1 MNDQTSRI
9 EITLKAEAKPKL
21 VHLLH
26 LWAFVLRSAKAM
38 SLLFLGL
45 MILLSLLRPV
55 AALLWGKYIDR
66 AAAYLP
72 GGQIIPLITLVALY
86 YAISFLTQLLARYTE
101 GGEDIERL
109 DLVQAN
115 RFQEMVNSRVLRK
128 LSKID
133 PEYWEVPKINDV
145 ADRTFQF
152 INDDWEGLSRKV
164 MVKGY
169 LVLAKAVSVISIA
182 ASLYIFDPLLCLIVL
197 IAPLPSLYTLLFSER
212 LRFKFVKENS
222 ELLRR
227 ANYYQDVL
235 LRHGAKEVKTMGL
248 FDFFFAKWKV
258 VMDEYTEKQKTLY
271 RNRTLIQ
278 MSNDLMASA
287 ANIAANI
294 LAISLMASGKISL
307 GALGAS
313 MALIANLLGDTKALM
328 SSAAAFLSKKNE
340 AAMFYDLM
348 GLEERAGSGEC
359 EKIAAVQAKDLKY
372 RYPLCQDYVLNGIN
386 LVINRGEKVAFVGEN
401 GAGKSTFV
409 KLVTGILSPSQG
421 ALLINGLPA
430 EALSLESRVGE
441 MSTVSQSP
449 ARYQTFTVADNVFLG
464 DTLRPRD
471 EVRIS
476 QAIAFAGLSVRLS
489 AGSNGVEW
497 GDGVSGIAPDTLLG
511 KEIGGTDLSGGEWQK
526 LAIARA
532 AYRNRDFIIL
542 DEPTSN
548 LDPLAEAEVFRKY
561 LELTSDKTVIFVTH
575 RISVAAL
582 AERIVV
588 FDDEKIVEEGN
599 HHELLAQGGKYATL
613 YREQAKWYNR

>member
-1 MNDQTSRI
+1 MTVRAGRLVNVNDQTSRI
-9 EITLKAEAKPKL
+9 ETTLNAEAKPNV
-21 VHLLH
+21 VHLLR
-26 LWAFVLRSAKAM
+26 LWTFVLRSAKAM

-45 MILLSLLRPV
+45 MTLLSLLRPV
-55 AALLWGKYIDR
+55 AAMLWGKYIDL
-66 AAAYLP
+66 ASAYLP
-72 GGQIIPLITLVALY
+72 GGQIIPLIALVSLY
-86 YAISFLTQLLARYTE
+86 YAISFLTHLLWRYTE

-152 INDDWEGLSRKV
+152 INGRWDGLSRGI

-169 LVLAKAVSVISIA
+169 LVLAKAFSVVAIA
-182 ASLYIFDPLLCLIVL
+182 ASLYIFDPRLCLIVL
-197 IAPLPSLYTLLFSER
+197 IAPIPSLYTLLFSER

-248 FDFFFAKWKV
+248 FDFFFAKWKT
-258 VMDEYTEKQKTLY
+258 VMDAYTEKQKTLY
-271 RNRTLIQ
+271 RNQTLIR
-278 MSNDLMASA
+278 MSNDLVTSG
-287 ANIAANI
+287 ANIVANI
-294 LAISLMASGKISL
+294 LAITLMANGKISL

-313 MALIANLLGDTKALM
+313 MSLISTLLGDTTALM
-328 SSAAAFLSKKNE
+328 ASVAALVSKKNE

-348 GLEERAGSGEC
+348 GLEERAGSGKC
-359 EKIAAVQAKDLKY
+359 EKIVAVQARDLKY
-372 RYPLCQDYVLNGIN
+372 RYPLSKIYVLNGID
-386 LVINRGEKVAFVGEN
+386 LAINRGEKVAFVGEN
-401 GAGKSTFV
+401 GAGKTTFI
-409 KLVTGILSPSQG
+409 KLVTGILSPSHG
-421 ALLINGLPA
+421 ELLINEIPVDV
-430 EALSLESRVGE
+430 LSLESRVGE
-441 MSTVSQSP
+441 ISTVSQSP
-449 ARYQTFTVADNVFLG
+449 PRYQTFTVADNVFLG

-471 EVRIS
+471 GECIS
-476 QAIAFAGLSVRLS
+476 QAITFSGL
-489 AGSNGVEW
+489 NGI
-497 GDGVSGIAPDTLLG
+497 SPDTLLG

-548 LDPLAEAEVFRKY
+548 LDPLAEAEVFQKY

-582 AERIVV
+582 AERIIV
-588 FDDEKIVEEGN
+588 FDDGIIVEEGN
-599 HHELLAQGGKYATL
+599 HHELLAQDGKYATL

>member
-9 EITLKAEAKPKL
+9 ESTLNAEAKPKV
-21 VHLLH
+21 VHLLR
-26 LWAFVLRSAKAM
+26 LWTFVLRSAKAM

-45 MILLSLLRPV
+45 MTLLSLLRPI
-55 AALLWGKYIDR
+55 AALLWGKYIDL

-72 GGQIIPLITLVALY
+72 GGQIIPLIALVSLY
-86 YAISFLTQLLARYTE
+86 YAISFLTHLLWRYTE

-152 INDDWEGLSRKV
+152 INDRWDGLSRGI

-169 LVLAKAVSVISIA
+169 LVLAKAVSVVAIA
-182 ASLYIFDPLLCLIVL
+182 ASLYIFDPWLCLIVL
-197 IAPLPSLYTLLFSER
+197 IAPIPSLYTLLFSER

-248 FDFFFAKWKV
+248 FDFFFAIWKT

-271 RNRTLIQ
+271 RNQTLIR
-278 MSNDLMASA
+278 MSNDLVTSG
-287 ANIAANI
+287 ANIVANI
-294 LAISLMASGKISL
+294 LAISLMANGKISL

-313 MALIANLLGDTKALM
+313 MSLISTLLGDTTALM
-328 SSAAAFLSKKNE
+328 ASVAALVSKKNE

-359 EKIAAVQAKDLKY
+359 EKIVAVQARNLKY
-372 RYPLCQDYVLNGIN
+372 RYPLCKNYVLNGID
-386 LVINRGEKVAFVGEN
+386 LTINRGEKVAFVGEN
-401 GAGKSTFV
+401 GAGKTTFV
-409 KLVTGILSPSQG
+409 KLVTGMLSPSHG
-421 ALLINGLPA
+421 ELLINEIPA
-430 EALSLESRVGE
+430 DVLSLESRVGE
-441 MSTVSQSP
+441 ISTVSQSP
-449 ARYQTFTVADNVFLG
+449 PRYQTFTVADNVFLG

-471 EVRIS
+471 EELIS
-476 QAIAFAGLSVRLS
+476 EAITFSGL
-489 AGSNGVEW
+489 NGI
-497 GDGVSGIAPDTLLG
+497 SPNTLLG

-532 AYRNRDFIIL
+532 AYRNRDFIVL

-548 LDPLAEAEVFRKY
+548 LDPLAEAEVFQKY

-582 AERIVV
+582 AERIIV
-588 FDDEKIVEEGN
+588 FNDGKIVEEGN
-599 HHELLAQGGKYATL
+599 HHELLAQDGKYATL

>member
-9 EITLKAEAKPKL
+9 ESTLNAEAKPKV
-21 VHLLH
+21 VHLLR
-26 LWAFVLRSAKAM
+26 LWTFVLRSAKAM

-45 MILLSLLRPV
+45 MTLLSLLRPI
-55 AALLWGKYIDR
+55 AALLWGEYIDL

-72 GGQIIPLITLVALY
+72 GGQIIPLIALVSLY
-86 YAISFLTQLLARYTE
+86 YAISFLTHLLWRYTE

-152 INDDWEGLSRKV
+152 INDRWDGLSRGI

-169 LVLAKAVSVISIA
+169 LVLAKAVSVVAIA
-182 ASLYIFDPLLCLIVL
+182 ASLYIFDPWLCLIVL
-197 IAPLPSLYTLLFSER
+197 IAPIPSLYTLLFSER

-248 FDFFFAKWKV
+248 FDFFFAKWKT

-271 RNRTLIQ
+271 RNQTLIR
-278 MSNDLMASA
+278 MSNDLVTSG
-287 ANIAANI
+287 ANIVANI
-294 LAISLMASGKISL
+294 LAISLMANGKISL

-313 MALIANLLGDTKALM
+313 MSLISTLLGDTTALM
-328 SSAAAFLSKKNE
+328 ASVAALVSKKNE

-359 EKIAAVQAKDLKY
+359 EKIVAVQARNLKY
-372 RYPLCQDYVLNGIN
+372 RYPLCKNYVLNGID
-386 LVINRGEKVAFVGEN
+386 LTINRGEKVAFVGEN
-401 GAGKSTFV
+401 GAGKTTFV
-409 KLVTGILSPSQG
+409 KLVTGMLSPSHG
-421 ALLINGLPA
+421 ELLINEIPA
-430 EALSLESRVGE
+430 DVLSLESRVGE
-441 MSTVSQSP
+441 ISTVSQSP
-449 ARYQTFTVADNVFLG
+449 PRYQTFTVADNVFLG

-471 EVRIS
+471 EELIS
-476 QAIAFAGLSVRLS
+476 EAITFSGL
-489 AGSNGVEW
+489 NGI
-497 GDGVSGIAPDTLLG
+497 SPNTLLG

-532 AYRNRDFIIL
+532 AYRNRDFIVL

-548 LDPLAEAEVFRKY
+548 LDPLAEAEVFQKY

-582 AERIVV
+582 AERIIV
-588 FDDEKIVEEGN
+588 FNDGKIVEEGN
-599 HHELLAQGGKYATL
+599 HHELLAQDGKYATL

>member
-9 EITLKAEAKPKL
+9 ESTLNAEAKPKV
-21 VHLLH
+21 VHLLR
-26 LWAFVLRSAKAM
+26 LWTFVLRSAKAM

-45 MILLSLLRPV
+45 MTLLSLLRPI
-55 AALLWGKYIDR
+55 AALLWGKYIDL

-72 GGQIIPLITLVALY
+72 GGQIIPLIALVSLY
-86 YAISFLTQLLARYTE
+86 YAISFLTHLLWRYTE

-152 INDDWEGLSRKV
+152 INDRWDGLSRGI

-169 LVLAKAVSVISIA
+169 LVLAKAVSVVAIA
-182 ASLYIFDPLLCLIVL
+182 ASLYIFDPWLCLIVL
-197 IAPLPSLYTLLFSER
+197 IAPIPSLYTLLFSER

-248 FDFFFAKWKV
+248 FDFFFAKWKT

-271 RNRTLIQ
+271 RNQTLIR
-278 MSNDLMASA
+278 MSNDLVTSG
-287 ANIAANI
+287 ANIVANI
-294 LAISLMASGKISL
+294 LAISLMANGKISL

-313 MALIANLLGDTKALM
+313 MSLISTLLGDTTALM
-328 SSAAAFLSKKNE
+328 ASVAALVSKKNE

-359 EKIAAVQAKDLKY
+359 EKIVAVQARNLKY
-372 RYPLCQDYVLNGIN
+372 RYPLCKNYVLNGID
-386 LVINRGEKVAFVGEN
+386 LTINRGEKVAFVGEN
-401 GAGKSTFV
+401 GAGKTTFV
-409 KLVTGILSPSQG
+409 KLVTGMLSPSHG
-421 ALLINGLPA
+421 ELLINEIPPDV
-430 EALSLESRVGE
+430 LSLESRVGE
-441 MSTVSQSP
+441 ISTVSQSP
-449 ARYQTFTVADNVFLG
+449 PRYQTFTVADNVFLG

-471 EVRIS
+471 EELIS
-476 QAIAFAGLSVRLS
+476 EAITFSGL
-489 AGSNGVEW
+489 NGI
-497 GDGVSGIAPDTLLG
+497 SPNTLLG

-532 AYRNRDFIIL
+532 AYRNRDFIVL

-548 LDPLAEAEVFRKY
+548 LDPLAEAEVFQKY

-582 AERIVV
+582 AERIIV
-588 FDDEKIVEEGN
+588 FNDGKIVEEGN
-599 HHELLAQGGKYATL
+599 HHELLAQDGKYATL
-613 YREQAKWYNR
+613 YREQAKWYDR

>member
-9 EITLKAEAKPKL
+9 ESTLNAEAKPKV
-21 VHLLH
+21 VHLLR
-26 LWAFVLRSAKAM
+26 LWTFVLRSAKAM

-45 MILLSLLRPV
+45 MTLLSLLRPI
-55 AALLWGKYIDR
+55 AALLWGKYIDL

-72 GGQIIPLITLVALY
+72 GGQIIPLIALVSLY
-86 YAISFLTQLLARYTE
+86 YAISFLTHLLWRYTE

-152 INDDWEGLSRKV
+152 INDRWDGLSRGI

-169 LVLAKAVSVISIA
+169 LVLAKAVSVVAIA
-182 ASLYIFDPLLCLIVL
+182 ASLYIFDPWLCLIVL
-197 IAPLPSLYTLLFSER
+197 IAPIPSLYTLLFSER

-248 FDFFFAKWKV
+248 FDFFFAKWKT

-271 RNRTLIQ
+271 RNQTLIR
-278 MSNDLMASA
+278 MSNDLVTSG
-287 ANIAANI
+287 ANIVANI
-294 LAISLMASGKISL
+294 LAISLMANGKISL

-313 MALIANLLGDTKALM
+313 MSLISTLLGDTTALM
-328 SSAAAFLSKKNE
+328 ASVAALVSKKNE

-359 EKIAAVQAKDLKY
+359 EKIVAVQARNLKY
-372 RYPLCQDYVLNGIN
+372 RYPLCKNYVLNGID
-386 LVINRGEKVAFVGEN
+386 LTINRGEKVAFVGEN
-401 GAGKSTFV
+401 GAGKTTFV
-409 KLVTGILSPSQG
+409 KLVTGILSPSHG
-421 ALLINGLPA
+421 ELLINEIPPDV
-430 EALSLESRVGE
+430 LSLESRVGE
-441 MSTVSQSP
+441 ISTVSQSP
-449 ARYQTFTVADNVFLG
+449 PRYQTFTVADNVFLG

-471 EVRIS
+471 EELIS
-476 QAIAFAGLSVRLS
+476 EAITFSGL
-489 AGSNGVEW
+489 NGI
-497 GDGVSGIAPDTLLG
+497 SPNTLLG

-532 AYRNRDFIIL
+532 AYRNRDFIVL

-548 LDPLAEAEVFRKY
+548 LDPLAEAEVFQKY

-582 AERIVV
+582 AERIIV
-588 FDDEKIVEEGN
+588 FNDGKIVEEGN
-599 HHELLAQGGKYATL
+599 HHELLAQDGKYATL
-613 YREQAKWYNR
+613 YREQAKWYDR

>member
-9 EITLKAEAKPKL
+9 ETTLKAEAKPKL
-21 VHLLH
+21 VHLLR
-26 LWAFVLRSAKAM
+26 LWTFVLRSAKTM

-45 MILLSLLRPV
+45 MTLLSLLRPV
-55 AALLWGKYIDR
+55 AALLWGKYIDL

-72 GGQIIPLITLVALY
+72 GGQIIPLLALVALY
-86 YAISFLTQLLARYTE
+86 YAISFLTQLLLRYTE

-152 INDDWEGLSRKV
+152 ITDDWDGLSRGI

-169 LVLAKAVSVISIA
+169 RVLAKAVSVIAIA
-182 ASLYIFDPLLCLIVL
+182 ASLYIFDPWLCLIVL
-197 IAPLPSLYTLLFSER
+197 IAPIPSLYTLLFSER

-222 ELLRR
+222 KLLRR
-227 ANYYQDVL
+227 ADYYQDVL

-271 RNRTLIQ
+271 RNRTLIH
-278 MSNDLMASA
+278 MSNDLVASA

-294 LAISLMASGKISL
+294 LAISLMANGKISL
-307 GALGAS
+307 GVLGAS
-313 MALIANLLGDTKALM
+313 MSLISTLLGDTTAM
-328 SSAAAFLSKKNE
+328 MASAAAFLSKKNE

-348 GLEERAGSGEC
+348 GLEERAGSGKC
-359 EKIAAVQAKDLKY
+359 EKIVAVQAKDLKY
-372 RYPLCQDYVLNGIN
+372 RYPLCKDYVLNGID
-386 LVINRGEKVAFVGEN
+386 LAINRGEKVAFVGEN

-409 KLVTGILSPSQG
+409 KLVAGILSPSHG

-441 MSTVSQSP
+441 ISTVSQSP

-464 DTLRPRD
+464 DTLSPRD
-471 EVRIS
+471 EACIS
-476 QAIAFAGLSVRLS
+476 QAIAFSGLFS
-489 AGSNGVEW
+489 GPNGI
-497 GDGVSGIAPDTLLG
+497 GNGIAPDALLG

-548 LDPLAEAEVFRKY
+548 LDPLAEAEVFQKY

-588 FDDEKIVEEGN
+588 FDDGKIVEEGN

>member
-9 EITLKAEAKPKL
+9 ESTLNAEAKPKV
-21 VHLLH
+21 VHLLR
-26 LWAFVLRSAKAM
+26 LWTFVLRSAKAM

-45 MILLSLLRPV
+45 MTLLSLLRPI
-55 AALLWGKYIDR
+55 AALLWGKYIDL

-72 GGQIIPLITLVALY
+72 GGQIIPLIALVSLY
-86 YAISFLTQLLARYTE
+86 YAISFLTHLLWRYTE

-152 INDDWEGLSRKV
+152 INDRWDGLSRGI

-169 LVLAKAVSVISIA
+169 LVLAKAVSVVAIA
-182 ASLYIFDPLLCLIVL
+182 ASLYIFDPWLCLIVL
-197 IAPLPSLYTLLFSER
+197 IAPIPSLYTLLFSER

-248 FDFFFAKWKV
+248 FDFFFAKWKT
-258 VMDEYTEKQKTLY
+258 VMDEYSEKQKTLY
-271 RNRTLIQ
+271 RNQTLIR
-278 MSNDLMASA
+278 MSNDLVTSG
-287 ANIAANI
+287 ANIVANI
-294 LAISLMASGKISL
+294 LAISLMANGKISL

-313 MALIANLLGDTKALM
+313 MSLISTLLGDTTALM
-328 SSAAAFLSKKNE
+328 ASVAALVSKKNE

-359 EKIAAVQAKDLKY
+359 EKIVAVQARNLKY
-372 RYPLCQDYVLNGIN
+372 RYPLCKNYVLNGID
-386 LVINRGEKVAFVGEN
+386 LTINRGEKVAFVGEN
-401 GAGKSTFV
+401 GAGKTTFV
-409 KLVTGILSPSQG
+409 KLVTGMLSPSHG
-421 ALLINGLPA
+421 ELLINEIPA
-430 EALSLESRVGE
+430 DVLSLESRVGE
-441 MSTVSQSP
+441 ISTVSQSP
-449 ARYQTFTVADNVFLG
+449 PRYQTFTVADNVFLG

-471 EVRIS
+471 EELIS
-476 QAIAFAGLSVRLS
+476 EAIAFSGL
-489 AGSNGVEW
+489 NGI
-497 GDGVSGIAPDTLLG
+497 SPNTLLG

-532 AYRNRDFIIL
+532 AYRNRDFIVL

-548 LDPLAEAEVFRKY
+548 LDPLAEAEVFQKY

-582 AERIVV
+582 AERIIV
-588 FDDEKIVEEGN
+588 FNDGKIVEEGN
-599 HHELLAQGGKYATL
+599 HHELLAQDGKYATL

>member
-9 EITLKAEAKPKL
+9 ESTLNAEAKPKV
-21 VHLLH
+21 VHLLR
-26 LWAFVLRSAKAM
+26 LWTFVLRSAKAM

-45 MILLSLLRPV
+45 MTLLSLLRPI
-55 AALLWGKYIDR
+55 AALLWGKYIDL

-72 GGQIIPLITLVALY
+72 GGQIIPLIALVSLY
-86 YAISFLTQLLARYTE
+86 YAISFLTHLLWRYTE

-152 INDDWEGLSRKV
+152 INDRWDGLSRGI

-169 LVLAKAVSVISIA
+169 LVLAKAVSVVAIA
-182 ASLYIFDPLLCLIVL
+182 ASLYIFDPWLCLIVL
-197 IAPLPSLYTLLFSER
+197 IAPIPSLYTLLFSER

-248 FDFFFAKWKV
+248 FDFFFAKWKT

-271 RNRTLIQ
+271 RNQTLIR
-278 MSNDLMASA
+278 MSNDLVTSG
-287 ANIAANI
+287 ANIVANI
-294 LAISLMASGKISL
+294 LAISLMANGKISL

-313 MALIANLLGDTKALM
+313 MSLISTLLGDTTALM
-328 SSAAAFLSKKNE
+328 ASVAALVSKKNE

-359 EKIAAVQAKDLKY
+359 EKIVAVQARNLKY
-372 RYPLCQDYVLNGIN
+372 RYPLCKNYVLNGID
-386 LVINRGEKVAFVGEN
+386 LTINRGEKVAFVGEN
-401 GAGKSTFV
+401 GAGKTTFV
-409 KLVTGILSPSQG
+409 KLVTGMLSPSHG
-421 ALLINGLPA
+421 ELLINEIPA
-430 EALSLESRVGE
+430 DVLSLESRVGE
-441 MSTVSQSP
+441 ISTVSQSP
-449 ARYQTFTVADNVFLG
+449 PRYQTFTVADNVFLG

-471 EVRIS
+471 EELIS
-476 QAIAFAGLSVRLS
+476 EAITFSGL
-489 AGSNGVEW
+489 NGI
-497 GDGVSGIAPDTLLG
+497 SPNTLLG

-532 AYRNRDFIIL
+532 AYRNRDFIVL

-548 LDPLAEAEVFRKY
+548 LDPLAEAEVFQKY

-582 AERIVV
+582 AERIIV
-588 FDDEKIVEEGN
+588 FNDGKIVEEGN
-599 HHELLAQGGKYATL
+599 HHELLAQDGKYATL

>member
-9 EITLKAEAKPKL
+9 ESTLNAEAKPKV
-21 VHLLH
+21 VHLLR
-26 LWAFVLRSAKAM
+26 LWTFVLRSAKAM

-45 MILLSLLRPV
+45 MTLLSLLRPI
-55 AALLWGKYIDR
+55 AALLWGEYIDL

-72 GGQIIPLITLVALY
+72 GGQIIPLIALVSLY
-86 YAISFLTQLLARYTE
+86 YAISFLTHLLWRYTE

-152 INDDWEGLSRKV
+152 INDRWDGLSRGI

-169 LVLAKAVSVISIA
+169 LVLAKAVSVVAIA
-182 ASLYIFDPLLCLIVL
+182 ASLYIFDPWLCLIVL
-197 IAPLPSLYTLLFSER
+197 IAPIPSLYTLLFSER

-248 FDFFFAKWKV
+248 FDFFFAKWKT

-271 RNRTLIQ
+271 RNQTLIR
-278 MSNDLMASA
+278 MSNDLVTSG
-287 ANIAANI
+287 ANIVANI
-294 LAISLMASGKISL
+294 LAISLMANGKISL

-313 MALIANLLGDTKALM
+313 MSLISTLLGDTTALM
-328 SSAAAFLSKKNE
+328 ASVAALVSKKNE

-359 EKIAAVQAKDLKY
+359 EKIVAVQARNLKY
-372 RYPLCQDYVLNGIN
+372 RYPLCKNYVLNGID
-386 LVINRGEKVAFVGEN
+386 LTINRGEKVAFVGEN
-401 GAGKSTFV
+401 GAGKTTFV
-409 KLVTGILSPSQG
+409 KLVTGMLSPSHG
-421 ALLINGLPA
+421 ELLINEIPA
-430 EALSLESRVGE
+430 DVLSLESRVGE
-441 MSTVSQSP
+441 ISTVSQSP
-449 ARYQTFTVADNVFLG
+449 PRYQTFTVADNVFLG

-471 EVRIS
+471 EELIS
-476 QAIAFAGLSVRLS
+476 EAITFSGL
-489 AGSNGVEW
+489 NGI
-497 GDGVSGIAPDTLLG
+497 SPNTLLG

-532 AYRNRDFIIL
+532 AYRNRDFIVL

-548 LDPLAEAEVFRKY
+548 LDPLAEAEVFQKY

-582 AERIVV
+582 AERIIV
-588 FDDEKIVEEGN
+588 FNDGKIVEEGN
-599 HHELLAQGGKYATL
+599 HHELLAQDGKYATL
-613 YREQAKWYNR
+613 YREQAKWYDR

>member
-9 EITLKAEAKPKL
+9 ESTLNAEAKPKV
-21 VHLLH
+21 VHLLR
-26 LWAFVLRSAKAM
+26 LWTFVLRSAKAM

-45 MILLSLLRPV
+45 MTLLSLLRPI
-55 AALLWGKYIDR
+55 AALLWGKYIDL

-72 GGQIIPLITLVALY
+72 GGQIIPLIALVSLY
-86 YAISFLTQLLARYTE
+86 YAISFLTHLLWRYTE

-152 INDDWEGLSRKV
+152 INDRWDGLSRGI

-169 LVLAKAVSVISIA
+169 LVLAKAVSVVAIA
-182 ASLYIFDPLLCLIVL
+182 ASLYIFDPWLCLMVL
-197 IAPLPSLYTLLFSER
+197 IAPIPSLYTLLFSER

-248 FDFFFAKWKV
+248 FDFFFAKWKT

-271 RNRTLIQ
+271 RNQTLIR
-278 MSNDLMASA
+278 MSNDLVTSG
-287 ANIAANI
+287 ANIVANI
-294 LAISLMASGKISL
+294 LAISLMANGKISL

-313 MALIANLLGDTKALM
+313 MSLISTLLGDTTALM
-328 SSAAAFLSKKNE
+328 ASVAALVSKKNE

-359 EKIAAVQAKDLKY
+359 EKIVAVQARNLKY
-372 RYPLCQDYVLNGIN
+372 RYPLCKNYVLNGID
-386 LVINRGEKVAFVGEN
+386 LTINRGEKVAFVGEN
-401 GAGKSTFV
+401 GAGKTTFV
-409 KLVTGILSPSQG
+409 KLVTGMLSPSHG
-421 ALLINGLPA
+421 ELLINEIPA
-430 EALSLESRVGE
+430 DVLSLESRVGE
-441 MSTVSQSP
+441 ISTVSQSP
-449 ARYQTFTVADNVFLG
+449 PRYQTFTVADNVFLG

-471 EVRIS
+471 EELIS
-476 QAIAFAGLSVRLS
+476 EAITFSGL
-489 AGSNGVEW
+489 NGI
-497 GDGVSGIAPDTLLG
+497 SPNTLLG

-532 AYRNRDFIIL
+532 AYRNRDFIVL

-548 LDPLAEAEVFRKY
+548 LDPLAEAEVFQKY

-582 AERIVV
+582 AERIIV
-588 FDDEKIVEEGN
+588 FNDGKIVEEGN
-599 HHELLAQGGKYATL
+599 HHELLAQDGKYATL

>member
-9 EITLKAEAKPKL
+9 ESTLNAEAKPKV
-21 VHLLH
+21 VHLLR
-26 LWAFVLRSAKAM
+26 LWTFVLRSAKAM

-45 MILLSLLRPV
+45 MTLLSLLRPI
-55 AALLWGKYIDR
+55 AALLWGKYIDL

-72 GGQIIPLITLVALY
+72 GGQIIPLIALVSLY
-86 YAISFLTQLLARYTE
+86 YAISFLTHLLWRYTE

-152 INDDWEGLSRKV
+152 INDRWDGLSRGI

-169 LVLAKAVSVISIA
+169 LVLAKAVSVVAIA
-182 ASLYIFDPLLCLIVL
+182 ASLYIFDPWLCLIVL
-197 IAPLPSLYTLLFSER
+197 IAPIPSLYTLLFSER

-248 FDFFFAKWKV
+248 FDFFFAKWKT

-271 RNRTLIQ
+271 RNQTLIR
-278 MSNDLMASA
+278 MSNDLVTSG
-287 ANIAANI
+287 ANIVANI
-294 LAISLMASGKISL
+294 LAISLMANGKISL

-313 MALIANLLGDTKALM
+313 MSLISTLLGDTTALM
-328 SSAAAFLSKKNE
+328 ASVAALVSKKNE

-359 EKIAAVQAKDLKY
+359 EKIVAVQARNLKY
-372 RYPLCQDYVLNGIN
+372 RYPLCKNYVLNGID
-386 LVINRGEKVAFVGEN
+386 LTINRGEKVAFVGEN
-401 GAGKSTFV
+401 GAGKTTFV
-409 KLVTGILSPSQG
+409 KLVTGILSPSHG
-421 ALLINGLPA
+421 ELLINEIPA
-430 EALSLESRVGE
+430 DVLSLESRVGE
-441 MSTVSQSP
+441 ISTVSQSP
-449 ARYQTFTVADNVFLG
+449 PRYQTFTVADNVFLG

-471 EVRIS
+471 EELIS
-476 QAIAFAGLSVRLS
+476 EAITFSGL
-489 AGSNGVEW
+489 NGI
-497 GDGVSGIAPDTLLG
+497 SPNTLLG

-532 AYRNRDFIIL
+532 AYRNRDFIVL

-548 LDPLAEAEVFRKY
+548 LDPLAEAEVFQKY

-582 AERIVV
+582 AERIIV
-588 FDDEKIVEEGN
+588 FNDGKIVEEGN
-599 HHELLAQGGKYATL
+599 HHELLAQDGKYATL

>member
-9 EITLKAEAKPKL
+9 ESTLNAEAKPKV
-21 VHLLH
+21 VHLLR
-26 LWAFVLRSAKAM
+26 LWTFVLRSAKAM

-45 MILLSLLRPV
+45 MTLLSLLRPI
-55 AALLWGKYIDR
+55 AALLWGKYIDL

-72 GGQIIPLITLVALY
+72 GGQIIPLIALVSLY
-86 YAISFLTQLLARYTE
+86 YAISFLTHLLWRYTE

-152 INDDWEGLSRKV
+152 INDRWDGLSRGI

-169 LVLAKAVSVISIA
+169 LVLAKAVSVVAIA
-182 ASLYIFDPLLCLIVL
+182 ASLYIFDPWLCLIVL
-197 IAPLPSLYTLLFSER
+197 IAPIPSLYTLLFSER

-248 FDFFFAKWKV
+248 FDFFFAKWKT

-271 RNRTLIQ
+271 RNQTLIR
-278 MSNDLMASA
+278 MSNDLVTSG
-287 ANIAANI
+287 ANIVANI
-294 LAISLMASGKISL
+294 LAISLMANGKISL

-313 MALIANLLGDTKALM
+313 MSLISTLLGDTTALM
-328 SSAAAFLSKKNE
+328 ASVAALVSKKNE

-359 EKIAAVQAKDLKY
+359 EKIVAVQARNLKY
-372 RYPLCQDYVLNGIN
+372 RYPLCKNYVLNGID
-386 LVINRGEKVAFVGEN
+386 LTINRGEKVAFVGEN
-401 GAGKSTFV
+401 GAGKTTFV
-409 KLVTGILSPSQG
+409 KLVTGMLSPSHG
-421 ALLINGLPA
+421 ELLINEIPPDV
-430 EALSLESRVGE
+430 LSLESRVGE
-441 MSTVSQSP
+441 ISTVSQSP
-449 ARYQTFTVADNVFLG
+449 PRYQTFTVADNVFLG

-471 EVRIS
+471 EELIS
-476 QAIAFAGLSVRLS
+476 EAITFSGL
-489 AGSNGVEW
+489 NGI
-497 GDGVSGIAPDTLLG
+497 SPNTLLG

-532 AYRNRDFIIL
+532 AYRNRDFIVL

-548 LDPLAEAEVFRKY
+548 LDPLAEAEVFQKY

-582 AERIVV
+582 AERIIV
-588 FDDEKIVEEGN
+588 FNDGKIVEEGN
-599 HHELLAQGGKYATL
+599 HHELLAQDGKYATL

>member
-9 EITLKAEAKPKL
+9 ESTLNAEAKPKV
-21 VHLLH
+21 VHLLR
-26 LWAFVLRSAKAM
+26 LWTFVLRSAKAM

-45 MILLSLLRPV
+45 MTLLSLLRPI
-55 AALLWGKYIDR
+55 AALLWGKYIDL

-72 GGQIIPLITLVALY
+72 GGQIIPLIALVSLY
-86 YAISFLTQLLARYTE
+86 YAISFLTHLLWRYTE

-152 INDDWEGLSRKV
+152 INDRWDGLSRGI

-169 LVLAKAVSVISIA
+169 LVLAKAVSVVAIA
-182 ASLYIFDPLLCLIVL
+182 ASLYIFDPWLCLIVL
-197 IAPLPSLYTLLFSER
+197 IAPIPSLYTLLFSER

-248 FDFFFAKWKV
+248 FDFFFAKWKT

-271 RNRTLIQ
+271 RNQTLIR
-278 MSNDLMASA
+278 MSNDLVTSG
-287 ANIAANI
+287 ANIVANI
-294 LAISLMASGKISL
+294 LAISLMANGKISL

-313 MALIANLLGDTKALM
+313 MSLISTLLGDTTALM
-328 SSAAAFLSKKNE
+328 ASVAALVSKKNE

-359 EKIAAVQAKDLKY
+359 EKIVAVQARNLKY
-372 RYPLCQDYVLNGIN
+372 RYPLCKNYVLNGID
-386 LVINRGEKVAFVGEN
+386 LTINRGEKVAFVGEN
-401 GAGKSTFV
+401 GAGKTTFV
-409 KLVTGILSPSQG
+409 KLVTGILSPSHG
-421 ALLINGLPA
+421 ELLINEIPPDV
-430 EALSLESRVGE
+430 LSLESRVGE
-441 MSTVSQSP
+441 ISTVSQSP
-449 ARYQTFTVADNVFLG
+449 PRYQTFTVADNVFLG

-471 EVRIS
+471 EELIS
-476 QAIAFAGLSVRLS
+476 EAITFSGL
-489 AGSNGVEW
+489 NGI
-497 GDGVSGIAPDTLLG
+497 SPNTLLG

-532 AYRNRDFIIL
+532 AYRNRDFIVL

-548 LDPLAEAEVFRKY
+548 LDPLAEAEVFQKY

-582 AERIVV
+582 AERIIV
-588 FDDEKIVEEGN
+588 FNDGKIVEEGN
-599 HHELLAQGGKYATL
+599 HHELLAQDGKYATL

>member
-9 EITLKAEAKPKL
+9 ESTLNAEAKPKV
-21 VHLLH
+21 VHLLR
-26 LWAFVLRSAKAM
+26 LWTFVLRSAKAM

-45 MILLSLLRPV
+45 MTLLSLLRPI
-55 AALLWGKYIDR
+55 AALLWGKYIDL

-72 GGQIIPLITLVALY
+72 GGQIIPLIALVSLY
-86 YAISFLTQLLARYTE
+86 YAISFLTHLLWRYTE

-152 INDDWEGLSRKV
+152 INDRWDGLSRGI

-169 LVLAKAVSVISIA
+169 LVLAKAVSVVAIA
-182 ASLYIFDPLLCLIVL
+182 ASLYIFDPWLCLIVL
-197 IAPLPSLYTLLFSER
+197 IAPIPSLYTLLFSER

-248 FDFFFAKWKV
+248 FDFFFAKWKT

-271 RNRTLIQ
+271 RNQTLIR
-278 MSNDLMASA
+278 MSNDLVTSG
-287 ANIAANI
+287 ANIVANI
-294 LAISLMASGKISL
+294 LAISLMANGKISL

-313 MALIANLLGDTKALM
+313 MSLISTLLGDTTALM
-328 SSAAAFLSKKNE
+328 ASVAALVSKKNE

-359 EKIAAVQAKDLKY
+359 EKIVAVQARNLKY
-372 RYPLCQDYVLNGIN
+372 RYPLCKNYVLNGID
-386 LVINRGEKVAFVGEN
+386 LTINRGEKVAFVGEN
-401 GAGKSTFV
+401 GAGKTTFV
-409 KLVTGILSPSQG
+409 KLVTGMLSPSHG
-421 ALLINGLPA
+421 ELLINEIPA
-430 EALSLESRVGE
+430 DVLSLESRVGE
-441 MSTVSQSP
+441 ISTVSQSP
-449 ARYQTFTVADNVFLG
+449 PRYQTFTVADNVFLG

-471 EVRIS
+471 EELIS
-476 QAIAFAGLSVRLS
+476 EAITFSGL
-489 AGSNGVEW
+489 NGI
-497 GDGVSGIAPDTLLG
+497 SPNTLLG

-532 AYRNRDFIIL
+532 AYRNRDFIVL

-548 LDPLAEAEVFRKY
+548 LDPLAEAEVFQKY

-582 AERIVV
+582 AERIIV
-588 FDDEKIVEEGN
+588 FNDGKIVEEGN
-599 HHELLAQGGKYATL
+599 HHELLAQDGKYATL
-613 YREQAKWYNR
+613 YREQAKWYDR